1 MTKEL
6 KTGNNE
12 ARVIK
17 RIYGDG
23 QERYWVQLSING
35 FPWTDYRAF
44 TNRAQAVNA
53 KNEWLLGKAQEHVVS
68 EEVID

>member
-6 KTGNNE
+6 ITGNNE

-23 QERYWVQLSING
+23 QERYWVQLSTNG
-35 FPWTDYRAF
+35 FPWSDYRVF
-44 TNRAQAVNA
+44 NNRAGAVFA
-53 KNEWLLGKAQEHVVS
+53 KNEWLLGKAQDHVVS